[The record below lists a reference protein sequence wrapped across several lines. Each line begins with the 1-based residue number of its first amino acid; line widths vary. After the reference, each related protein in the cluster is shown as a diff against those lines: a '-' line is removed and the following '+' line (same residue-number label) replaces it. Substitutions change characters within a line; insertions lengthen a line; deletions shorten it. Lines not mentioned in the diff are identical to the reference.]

1 LPRILYF
8 LSPSTP
14 VFPGDEITL
23 KSYLDKSFVRSLYL
37 GEQIAEMANPK
48 KRPSSGDD
56 HATDQDIPRK
66 KHVKVETDE
75 DLPCQKYATGEEDE
89 ETDKEDSLFDD
100 DTSQSPL
107 TDTHAQEV
115 AFDAQL
121 RQDIDTVLSLAPRI
135 VALRQNLTALMESEV
150 LDLKNFSS
158 YLDPLLWQDLEMPTE
173 LLLEVCGLS
182 AANVEEAMHEIDA
195 EFEALTIILSD
206 CEAALGQLSMVGV
219 VEEWPAEAGGGTRGS
234 LAASQNDVT
243 RLRRASQMFVLFF
256 TVIGSLSRVTRVMEF
271 SEYAIAEV
279 LGYATLDSDSFD
291 SGEDGGDEAEADSGE
306 EDDDLSWTT

>member
-1 LPRILYF
+1 
-8 LSPSTP
+8 
-14 VFPGDEITL
+14 
-23 KSYLDKSFVRSLYL
+23 
-37 GEQIAEMANPK
+37 MANPK
-48 KRPSSGDD
+48 KRASSEDG

-66 KHVKVETDE
+66 KHAKVETDE

-89 ETDKEDSLFDD
+89 EIDEYNSPFDD
-100 DTSQSPL
+100 DTSQNPL
-107 TDTHAQEV
+107 TATHKHTHAQEV

-121 RQDIDTVLSLAPRI
+121 RQDIDTLLALTPRI
-135 VALRQNLTALMESEV
+135 VDLRQNLTALMEDEV

-158 YLDPLLWQDLEMPTE
+158 YLDPILWQGVEMPTE

-182 AANVEEAMHEIDA
+182 AANVEEGMHEIDA

-206 CEAALGQLSMVGV
+206 CEALGQLSMVGV